1 MPEILLTSVK
11 FAEYGNNLITATYKL
26 VVQLAYAGA
35 TVYVTSVTTD
45 EDEQEK
51 EKKLA
56 QEVTKNIKTQVIVKK
71 VHFTIYCLIT
81 DILIWIF
88 GILA

>member
-1 MPEILLTSVK
+1 MPEILLISVK

-26 VVQLAYAGA
+26 AVLLAHVGA

-56 QEVTKNIKTQVIVKK
+56 QEVTKNITTQVIINLTSKTVQ
-71 VHFTIYCLIT
+71 V
-81 DILIWIF
+81 
-88 GILA
+88 